1 MTASSQGTR
10 QVCCIVMCAV
20 MLAGAAHAQEQ
31 RLQTAPDQGLLA
43 WRERLVREFHV
54 EGHAFL
60 KEQYRPELAE
70 VAQRLATPQQVQAML
85 KRERESLA
93 QTEKLL
99 EGTRVVEGH
108 INALTG
114 LLDFMMGA
122 MGMMSAPDRSPS
134 VDLVQADLLTEA
146 VETTLAGFRT
156 RVRIL
161 ERIAKVDARIANGP
175 GSRARFPG
183 NPTPRRSR
191 SPYAF

>member
-1 MTASSQGTR
+1 MSVWFLMNGRGYSFLALLVFGA
-10 QVCCIVMCAV
+10 IAAV
-20 MLAGAAHAQEQ
+20 HAQQSAGA
-31 RLQTAPDQGLLA
+31 PDRGLLA

-54 EGHAFL
+54 DGHSFL
-60 KEQYRPELAE
+60 KEEYRPDLPE
-70 VAQRLATPQQVQAML
+70 VAQRLATPQQVHAML
-85 KRERESLA
+85 KRERESLV
-93 QTEKLL
+93 QTERLL

-134 VDLVQADLLTEA
+134 VDLVQANRLTQA
-146 VETTLAGFRT
+146 VEVTLAGFRT

-161 ERIAKVDARIANGP
+161 EKIAEVDARIAKGP
-175 GSRARFPG
+175 PSRARFPG
-183 NPTPRRSR
+183 NPAPRRSG